1 MTISIN
7 DAKHV
12 ADLARLDLSEQE
24 LATYTE
30 QLNQILTYAQ
40 ELEKLNTDQVE
51 PTYHSIETGTV
62 LREDKAADFPNKA
75 GLIQNAPEISGT
87 SFVVPRIL

>member
-7 DAKHV
+7 DAGHV
-12 ADLARLDLSEQE
+12 ANLARLDLSAQE

-30 QLNQILTYAQ
+30 QLNQILAYAQ
-40 ELEKLNTDQVE
+40 ELNKLNTDQVE
-51 PTYHSIETGTV
+51 PTYHSIETGTI
-62 LREDKAADFPNKA
+62 LREDKVIDFPNQA
-75 GLIQNAPEISGT
+75 GLLQNGPDVSGT

>member
-7 DAKHV
+7 DARHV
-12 ADLARLDLSEQE
+12 ADLARLDLSAEE

-30 QLNQILTYAQ
+30 QLNQILAYAQ
-40 ELEKLNTDQVE
+40 ELNNLNTDHVE
-51 PTYHSIETGTV
+51 PTYHTINTGTV
-62 LREDKAADFPNKA
+62 LRADQAADFPNQA
-75 GLIQNAPEISGT
+75 GLLQNGPDVSGT

>member
-1 MTISIN
+1 MAISIN

-12 ADLARLDLSEQE
+12 AELARLALSEEE
-24 LATYTE
+24 LATYTA
-30 QLNQILTYAQ
+30 QLNQILAYAQ

-62 LREDKAADFPNKA
+62 LRKDQVADFPNQA
-75 GLIQNAPEISGT
+75 GIIQNGPEVSGT

>member
-1 MTISIN
+1 MAISIN

-12 ADLARLDLSEQE
+12 ADLARLALSEQE
-24 LATYTE
+24 LAVYTE
-30 QLNQILTYAQ
+30 QLNQILAYAQ
-40 ELEKLNTDQVE
+40 ELQELNTDNVE

-62 LREDKAADFPNKA
+62 LREDKVVEFPNQA
-75 GLIQNAPEISGT
+75 GIIQNGPEVSGT

>member
-1 MTISIN
+1 MAISIN

-12 ADLARLDLSEQE
+12 AELARLALSEQE
-24 LATYTE
+24 LATYTA
-30 QLNQILTYAQ
+30 QLNQILAYAQ

-51 PTYHSIETGTV
+51 PTYHSIEPGTV
-62 LREDKAADFPNKA
+62 LREDQVADFPNQA
-75 GLIQNAPEISGT
+75 GIIKNGPEVSGT

>member
-7 DAKHV
+7 DARHV

-40 ELEKLNTDQVE
+40 ELQELNTDQVE
-51 PTYHSIETGTV
+51 PTYHAIETSTV
-62 LREDKAADFPNKA
+62 LREDQVADFPNKA
-75 GLIQNAPEISGT
+75 GIIQNGPEISGT